1 MTKKSQLIQK
11 IKTILQTIAG
21 LFILTCLIFT
31 YMWYNQPTVEEKIN
45 EKIVDIKE
53 ENEVFIDEV
62 VEDLKNYQAE
72 ENKLAVI
79 EHIEKPDFEM
89 NSNQTFLDSV
99 NACIDYIYHTTT
111 DTYPINR
118 ELLLAQAA
126 LESGWGTSRF
136 ATEGKNL
143 FGMKTFDLREPHMLP
158 SNKPKTWGVKVYD
171 HECDSVQ
178 HYINVLNNGKNFT
191 AYQELKYS
199 GENDPFKLLE
209 TLTSYASDENYFP
222 KVKGI
227 IKLIRKNYELNYI
240 R

>member
-1 MTKKSQLIQK
+1 MTKKELAQK
-11 IKTILQTIAG
+11 VKTILQTVAG
-21 LFILTCLIFT
+21 IIILGCVGAT
-31 YMWYNQPTVEEKIN
+31 YQYFHQPTVEEVID
-45 EKIVDIKE
+45 EKIVEIKK
-53 ENEVFIDEV
+53 ENEIFIDEV
-62 VEDLKNYQAE
+62 VADLKNYANE
-72 ENKLAVI
+72 ENKLEVI
-79 EHIEKPDFEM
+79 QHIEKPDFEM

-111 DTYPINR
+111 DVYPINR

-158 SNKPKTWGVKVYD
+158 SNKPKNWGVKVYD

-191 AYQELKYS
+191 EYQELKYS

-209 TLTSYASDENYFP
+209 TLTSYASDEDYFP
-222 KVKGI
+222 KVKRI
-227 IKLIRKNYELNYI
+227 IKLIRKNYKLNY
-240 R
+240 RR

>member
-1 MTKKSQLIQK
+1 
-11 IKTILQTIAG
+11 
-21 LFILTCLIFT
+21 
-31 YMWYNQPTVEEKIN
+31 MWYTQPTVEEKIN

-62 VEDLKNYQAE
+62 VADLKNYQIE
-72 ENKLAVI
+72 ENKLAEI
-79 EHIEKPDFEM
+79 KHIEKPDFEM

-111 DTYPINR
+111 DVYPINR

-136 ATEGKNL
+136 AKEGKNL

>member
-1 MTKKSQLIQK
+1 MTKKELAQK
-11 IKTILQTIAG
+11 VKTILQTVAG
-21 LFILTCLIFT
+21 IIILSCVGAT
-31 YMWYNQPTVEEKIN
+31 YQYFHQPTVEEVID
-45 EKIVDIKE
+45 EKIVEIKE
-53 ENEVFIDEV
+53 ENEIFIDEV
-62 VEDLKNYQAE
+62 VADLKNYANE
-72 ENKLAVI
+72 ENKLEVI
-79 EHIEKPDFEM
+79 QHIEKPDFEM

-111 DTYPINR
+111 DVYPINR

-158 SNKPKTWGVKVYD
+158 SNKPKNWGVKVYD

-191 AYQELKYS
+191 EYQELKYS
-199 GENDPFKLLE
+199 GEDDPFKLLE
-209 TLTSYASDENYFP
+209 TLTSYASDEDYFP
-222 KVKGI
+222 KVKRI
-227 IKLIRKNYELNYI
+227 IKLIRKNYKLNYI

>member
-1 MTKKSQLIQK
+1 MTKKELAQK
-11 IKTILQTIAG
+11 VKTILQTVAG
-21 LFILTCLIFT
+21 IIILGCVGATWQYF
-31 YMWYNQPTVEEKIN
+31 NQPTIEEVID
-45 EKIVDIKE
+45 EKIVEIKE
-53 ENEVFIDEV
+53 ENDKFVDEV
-62 VEDLKNYQAE
+62 VADLKNYQIE
-72 ENKLAVI
+72 ENKLAEI
-79 EHIEKPDFEM
+79 KHIEKPDFEM

-99 NACIDYIYHTTT
+99 NACIDYVYHTTT
-111 DTYPINR
+111 DVYPINR

-136 ATEGKNL
+136 AKEGKNL

-158 SNKPKTWGVKVYD
+158 SNKPKNWGVKVYD

-199 GENDPFKLLE
+199 GENDPIKLLHSLE
-209 TLTSYASDENYFP
+209 GYADDEHYFE
-222 KVKGI
+222 KVERV
-227 IKLIRKNYELNYI
+227 IKLIRKNYKLNYI

>member
-1 MTKKSQLIQK
+1 MTKKELAQK
-11 IKTILQTIAG
+11 VKTILQTVAG
-21 LFILTCLIFT
+21 IIILGCVGAT
-31 YMWYNQPTVEEKIN
+31 YQYFNQPTVEEVID
-45 EKIVDIKE
+45 EKIVEIKE
-53 ENEVFIDEV
+53 ENEIFIDEV
-62 VEDLKNYQAE
+62 VADLKNYANE
-72 ENKLAVI
+72 ENKLEVI
-79 EHIEKPDFEM
+79 QHIEKPDFEM

-111 DTYPINR
+111 DVYPINR

-158 SNKPKTWGVKVYD
+158 SNKPKNWGVKVYD

-191 AYQELKYS
+191 EYQELKYS
-199 GENDPFKLLE
+199 GEDDPFKLLE
-209 TLTSYASDENYFP
+209 TLTSYASDEDYFP
-222 KVKGI
+222 KVKRI
-227 IKLIRKNYELNYI
+227 IKLIRKNYKLNYI

>member
-1 MTKKSQLIQK
+1 M
-11 IKTILQTIAG
+11 A
-21 LFILTCLIFT
+21 FT
-31 YMWYNQPTVEEKIN
+31 YDWYTQPTIEESIDSK
-45 EKIVDIKE
+45 VTDIKE
-53 ENEVFIDEV
+53 ENEQFINEV
-62 VEDLKNYQAE
+62 VEDLKNYANE
-72 ENKLAVI
+72 ENKLEVI
-79 EHIEKPDFEM
+79 QNVEKPNFEM

-111 DTYPINR
+111 DVVPINR

-158 SNKPKTWGVKVYD
+158 SNKPKKWGVKVYD

-178 HYINVLNNGKNFT
+178 HYINVLNNGKNFV

-199 GENDPFKLLE
+199 GENDPFILLE
-209 TLTSYASDENYFP
+209 TLTSYASDENYFA
-222 KVKGI
+222 KVKRI

>member
-1 MTKKSQLIQK
+1 MTKKELAQK
-11 IKTILQTIAG
+11 FKTVLQTVAG
-21 LFILTCLIFT
+21 IIILGCVGATWQYF
-31 YMWYNQPTVEEKIN
+31 NQPTMEEVIDSKVTN
-45 EKIVDIKE
+45 IKE
-53 ENEVFIDEV
+53 ENEQFIDEV
-62 VEDLKNYQAE
+62 VQDLKNYANE

-99 NACIDYIYHTTT
+99 NACIDYIYYTTT
-111 DTYPINR
+111 DVYPINR

-158 SNKPKTWGVKVYD
+158 SNKPKKWGVKVYD
-171 HECDSVQ
+171 HECDSVS
-178 HYINVLNNGKNFT
+178 HYIAVLNNGKNFV

-209 TLTSYASDENYFP
+209 TLTSYADDENYFE
-222 KVKGI
+222 KVKSI
-227 IKLIRKNYELNYI
+227 IRLIRKDYELNYI

>member
-1 MTKKSQLIQK
+1 MTKKELAQK
-11 IKTILQTIAG
+11 VKTILQTVTGII
-21 LFILTCLIFT
+21 ILGCVGAT
-31 YMWYNQPTVEEKIN
+31 YQYFHQPTVEEVID
-45 EKIVDIKE
+45 EKIVEIKE

-62 VEDLKNYQAE
+62 VADLKNYANE
-72 ENKLAVI
+72 TNKLEVI
-79 EHIEKPDFEM
+79 QHIEKPDFEM

-111 DTYPINR
+111 DVYPINR

-136 ATEGKNL
+136 AKEGKNL

>member
-1 MTKKSQLIQK
+1 MTKKELAQK
-11 IKTILQTIAG
+11 VKTILQTVAG
-21 LFILTCLIFT
+21 IIILGCVGAT
-31 YMWYNQPTVEEKIN
+31 YQYFNQPTVEEVID
-45 EKIVDIKE
+45 EKIVEIKK
-53 ENEVFIDEV
+53 ENEIFIDEV
-62 VEDLKNYQAE
+62 VADLKNYANE
-72 ENKLAVI
+72 ENKLEVI
-79 EHIEKPDFEM
+79 QHIEKPDFEM

-111 DTYPINR
+111 DVYPINR

-158 SNKPKTWGVKVYD
+158 SNKSKNWGVKVYD

-191 AYQELKYS
+191 EYQELKYS

-209 TLTSYASDENYFP
+209 TLTSYASDEDYFP
-222 KVKGI
+222 KVKRI
-227 IKLIRKNYELNYI
+227 IKLIRKNYKLNY
-240 R
+240 RR

>member
-1 MTKKSQLIQK
+1 MTKKELAQK
-11 IKTILQTIAG
+11 VKTILQTVAG
-21 LFILTCLIFT
+21 IIILSCVGAT
-31 YMWYNQPTVEEKIN
+31 YQYFHQPTVEEVID
-45 EKIVDIKE
+45 EKIVEIKE
-53 ENEVFIDEV
+53 ENEIFIDEV
-62 VEDLKNYQAE
+62 VADLKNYANE
-72 ENKLAVI
+72 TNKLEVI
-79 EHIEKPDFEM
+79 QHIEKPDFEM

-99 NACIDYIYHTTT
+99 NACIDYVYHTTT
-111 DTYPINR
+111 DVYPINR

-158 SNKPKTWGVKVYD
+158 SNKPKNWGVKVYD

-191 AYQELKYS
+191 EYQELKYS
-199 GENDPFKLLE
+199 GEDDPFKLLE
-209 TLTSYASDENYFP
+209 TLTSYASDEDYFP
-222 KVKGI
+222 KVKRI
-227 IKLIRKNYELNYI
+227 IKLIRKNYKLNYI

>member
-1 MTKKSQLIQK
+1 MTKKELAQK
-11 IKTILQTIAG
+11 VKTILQTVAG
-21 LFILTCLIFT
+21 IIILGCVGAT
-31 YMWYNQPTVEEKIN
+31 YQYFNQPTVEEVID
-45 EKIVDIKE
+45 EKIVEIKE
-53 ENEVFIDEV
+53 ENEIFIDEV
-62 VEDLKNYQAE
+62 VADLKNYANE
-72 ENKLAVI
+72 TNKLEVI
-79 EHIEKPDFEM
+79 QHIEKPDFEM

-111 DTYPINR
+111 DVYPINR

-158 SNKPKTWGVKVYD
+158 SNKPKNWGVKVYD

-191 AYQELKYS
+191 EYQELKYS

-209 TLTSYASDENYFP
+209 TLTSYASDEDYFP
-222 KVKGI
+222 KVKRI
-227 IKLIRKNYELNYI
+227 IKLIRKNYKLNYI

>member
-1 MTKKSQLIQK
+1 MTKKELAQK
-11 IKTILQTIAG
+11 VKTILQTVAG
-21 LFILTCLIFT
+21 IIILGCVGAT
-31 YMWYNQPTVEEKIN
+31 YQYFYQPTVEEVID
-45 EKIVDIKE
+45 EKIVEIKK
-53 ENEVFIDEV
+53 ENEIFIDEV
-62 VEDLKNYQAE
+62 VADLKNYANE
-72 ENKLAVI
+72 ENKLEVI
-79 EHIEKPDFEM
+79 QHIEKPDFEM

-111 DTYPINR
+111 DVYPINR

-158 SNKPKTWGVKVYD
+158 SNKPKNWGVKVYD

-191 AYQELKYS
+191 EYQELKYS
-199 GENDPFKLLE
+199 GEDDPFKLLE
-209 TLTSYASDENYFP
+209 TLTSYASDEDYFP
-222 KVKGI
+222 KVKRI
-227 IKLIRKNYELNYI
+227 IKLIRKNYKLNY
-240 R
+240 RR

>member
-1 MTKKSQLIQK
+1 MTKREVKLK
-11 IKTILQTIAG
+11 FRTVLQTIG
-21 LFILTCLIFT
+21 GVILICCALLTWGFF
-31 YMWYNQPTVEEKIN
+31 NQPTMEEAVNHEVVE
-45 EKIVDIKE
+45 IKE
-53 ENEVFIDEV
+53 ETAEFIDEV
-62 VEDLKNYQAE
+62 VADLEKFVDE
-72 ENKLAVI
+72 ENKLEPIKHVV
-79 EHIEKPDFEM
+79 KPDFEM

-99 NACIDYIYHTTT
+99 NACIDYIYHNTT
-111 DTYPINR
+111 DVYPINR

-158 SNKPKTWGVKVYD
+158 SNKPKNWGVKVYE

-199 GENDPFKLLE
+199 GENDPIKLLHSLE
-209 TLTSYASDENYFP
+209 GYADDEHYFE
-222 KVKGI
+222 KVERV
-227 IKLIRKNYELNYI
+227 IKLIRKNYKLNYI
-240 R
+240 KE

>member
-1 MTKKSQLIQK
+1 MTKKELAQK
-11 IKTILQTIAG
+11 VKTILQTVAG
-21 LFILTCLIFT
+21 IIILSCVGAT
-31 YMWYNQPTVEEKIN
+31 YQYFHQPTVEEVID
-45 EKIVDIKE
+45 EKIVEIKE
-53 ENEVFIDEV
+53 ENEIFIDEV
-62 VEDLKNYQAE
+62 VADLKNYANE
-72 ENKLAVI
+72 TNKLEVI
-79 EHIEKPDFEM
+79 QHIEKPDFEM

-111 DTYPINR
+111 DVYPINR

-158 SNKPKTWGVKVYD
+158 SNKPKNWGVKVYD

-191 AYQELKYS
+191 EYQELKYS
-199 GENDPFKLLE
+199 GEDDPFKLLE
-209 TLTSYASDENYFP
+209 TLTSYASDEDYFP
-222 KVKGI
+222 KVKRI
-227 IKLIRKNYELNYI
+227 IKLIRKNYKLNYI

>member
-31 YMWYNQPTVEEKIN
+31 YMWYTQPTVEEKIN

-62 VEDLKNYQAE
+62 VADLKNYQVE
-72 ENKLAVI
+72 ENKLPEI
-79 EHIEKPDFEM
+79 IKIEKPDFEM

-99 NACIDYIYHTTT
+99 NACVDYIYHTTT
-111 DTYPINR
+111 DVYPINR

-158 SNKPKTWGVKVYD
+158 SNKPKNWGVKVYE

-191 AYQELKYS
+191 AYQDLRYN
-199 GENDPFKLLE
+199 GEDDPFILLE
-209 TLTSYASDENYFP
+209 SLEVYADDEHYFP
-222 KVKGI
+222 KVKKVI
-227 IKLIRKNYELNYI
+227 ELIRKNYKLNYI

>member
-1 MTKKSQLIQK
+1 MTKKELAQK
-11 IKTILQTIAG
+11 VKTILQTVAG
-21 LFILTCLIFT
+21 IIILGCLGATCQYF
-31 YMWYNQPTVEEKIN
+31 NQPTIEEVID
-45 EKIVDIKE
+45 EKIVEIKE
-53 ENEVFIDEV
+53 ENDKFVDEV
-62 VEDLKNYQAE
+62 VADLKNYQIE
-72 ENKLAVI
+72 ENKLAEI
-79 EHIEKPDFEM
+79 KHIEQPDFEM

-99 NACIDYIYHTTT
+99 NACIDYVYHTTT
-111 DTYPINR
+111 DVYPINR

-136 ATEGKNL
+136 AKEGKNL

>member
-1 MTKKSQLIQK
+1 MTKKEVKQK

-21 LFILTCLIFT
+21 LFILTCGLFT
-31 YMWYNQPTVEEKIN
+31 YMWYTQPTVEEQIN

-62 VEDLKNYQAE
+62 VADLKNYVDE

-79 EHIEKPDFEM
+79 ENIEKPDFEM

-99 NACIDYIYHTTT
+99 NACIDYIYQTTT
-111 DTYPINR
+111 DVYPINR

-136 ATEGKNL
+136 STEGKNL

-158 SNKPKTWGVKVYD
+158 SNKPKKWGVKVYD

-178 HYINVLNNGKNFT
+178 HYINVLNNGKNFV
-191 AYQELKYS
+191 AYQELRYT
-199 GENDPFKLLE
+199 GEDDPFKLLE
-209 TLTSYASDENYFP
+209 TLTSYADDENYFA
-222 KVKGI
+222 KVKSI
-227 IKLIRKNYELNYI
+227 IRLIRKNYKLNYI

>member
-1 MTKKSQLIQK
+1 MTKKELAQK
-11 IKTILQTIAG
+11 VKTILQTVAG
-21 LFILTCLIFT
+21 IIILGCVGATWQYF
-31 YMWYNQPTVEEKIN
+31 NQPTIEEVID
-45 EKIVDIKE
+45 EKIVEIKE
-53 ENEVFIDEV
+53 KNEIFIDEV
-62 VEDLKNYQAE
+62 VADLKNYANE
-72 ENKLAVI
+72 TNKLEVI
-79 EHIEKPDFEM
+79 QHIEKPDFEM

-111 DTYPINR
+111 DVYPINR

-136 ATEGKNL
+136 AKEGKNL

-191 AYQELKYS
+191 AYQDLRYN
-199 GENDPFKLLE
+199 GEDDPFKLLE
-209 TLTSYASDENYFP
+209 SLEGYADDEDYFP
-222 KVKGI
+222 KVKKVI
-227 IKLIRKNYELNYI
+227 ELIRKNYELNYI

>member
-1 MTKKSQLIQK
+1 MTKKELAQK
-11 IKTILQTIAG
+11 VKTILQTVAG
-21 LFILTCLIFT
+21 IIILGCVGAT
-31 YMWYNQPTVEEKIN
+31 YQYFYQPTVEEVID
-45 EKIVDIKE
+45 EKIVEIKE
-53 ENEVFIDEV
+53 ENEIFIDEV
-62 VEDLKNYQAE
+62 VADLKNYANE
-72 ENKLAVI
+72 ENKLEVI
-79 EHIEKPDFEM
+79 QHIEKPDFEM

-111 DTYPINR
+111 DVYPINR

-158 SNKPKTWGVKVYD
+158 SNKPKNWGVKVYD

-191 AYQELKYS
+191 EYQELKYS
-199 GENDPFKLLE
+199 GEDDPFKLLE
-209 TLTSYASDENYFP
+209 TLTSYASDEDYFP
-222 KVKGI
+222 KVKRI
-227 IKLIRKNYELNYI
+227 IKLIRKNYKLNY
-240 R
+240 RR

>member
-1 MTKKSQLIQK
+1 MTKKELAQK
-11 IKTILQTIAG
+11 VKTILQTVAG
-21 LFILTCLIFT
+21 IIILGCVGAT
-31 YMWYNQPTVEEKIN
+31 YQYFHQPTVEEVID
-45 EKIVDIKE
+45 EKIVEIKK
-53 ENEVFIDEV
+53 ENEIFIDEV
-62 VEDLKNYQAE
+62 VADLKNYANE
-72 ENKLAVI
+72 ENKLEVI
-79 EHIEKPDFEM
+79 QHIEKPDFEM

-111 DTYPINR
+111 DVYPINR

-158 SNKPKTWGVKVYD
+158 SNKPKNWGVKVYD

-191 AYQELKYS
+191 EYQELKYS
-199 GENDPFKLLE
+199 GEDDPFKLLE

-222 KVKGI
+222 KVKRI
-227 IKLIRKNYELNYI
+227 IKLIRKNYKLNYI

>member
-1 MTKKSQLIQK
+1 M
-11 IKTILQTIAG
+11 G
-21 LFILTCLIFT
+21 
-31 YMWYNQPTVEEKIN
+31 YG
-45 EKIVDIKE
+45 EKIVEIKE
-53 ENEVFIDEV
+53 ENDKFVDEV
-62 VEDLKNYQAE
+62 VTDLKNYQIE
-72 ENKLAVI
+72 ENKLAEI
-79 EHIEKPDFEM
+79 KHIEKPDFEM

-99 NACIDYIYHTTT
+99 NACIDYVYHTTT
-111 DTYPINR
+111 DVYPINR

-136 ATEGKNL
+136 AKEGKNL

>member
-1 MTKKSQLIQK
+1 MTKKELAQK
-11 IKTILQTIAG
+11 VKTILQTVAG
-21 LFILTCLIFT
+21 IIILGCVGAT
-31 YMWYNQPTVEEKIN
+31 YQYFNQPTVEEVID
-45 EKIVDIKE
+45 EKIVEIKE
-53 ENEVFIDEV
+53 KNEIFIDEV
-62 VEDLKNYQAE
+62 VADLENYANE
-72 ENKLAVI
+72 ENKLEVI
-79 EHIEKPDFEM
+79 QDVKKPDFEM

-111 DTYPINR
+111 DVYPINR

-158 SNKPKTWGVKVYD
+158 SNKPKNWGVKVYD

-191 AYQELKYS
+191 EYQELKYS

-222 KVKGI
+222 KVKRI
-227 IKLIRKNYELNYI
+227 IKLIRKNYKLNYI

>member
-1 MTKKSQLIQK
+1 MTKKELAQK
-11 IKTILQTIAG
+11 VKTILQTVAG
-21 LFILTCLIFT
+21 IIILGCVGAT
-31 YMWYNQPTVEEKIN
+31 YQYFHQPTVEEVID
-45 EKIVDIKE
+45 EKIVEIKE
-53 ENEVFIDEV
+53 ENEIFIDEV
-62 VEDLKNYQAE
+62 VADLKNYANE
-72 ENKLAVI
+72 TNKLEVI
-79 EHIEKPDFEM
+79 QHIEKPDFEM

-111 DTYPINR
+111 DVYPINR

-158 SNKPKTWGVKVYD
+158 SNKPKNWGVKVYD

-191 AYQELKYS
+191 EYQELKYS

-209 TLTSYASDENYFP
+209 TLTSYASDEDYFP
-222 KVKGI
+222 KVKRI
-227 IKLIRKNYELNYI
+227 IKLIRKNYKLNY
-240 R
+240 RR

>member
-1 MTKKSQLIQK
+1 MTKKELAQK
-11 IKTILQTIAG
+11 VKTILQTVAG
-21 LFILTCLIFT
+21 IIILSCVGAT
-31 YMWYNQPTVEEKIN
+31 YQYFHQPTVEEVID
-45 EKIVDIKE
+45 EKIVEIKE
-53 ENEVFIDEV
+53 ENEIFIDEV
-62 VEDLKNYQAE
+62 VADLKNYANE
-72 ENKLAVI
+72 TNKLEVI
-79 EHIEKPDFEM
+79 QHVEKPDFER

-99 NACIDYIYHTTT
+99 NACIDYVYHTTT
-111 DTYPINR
+111 DVYPINR

-158 SNKPKTWGVKVYD
+158 SNKPKNWGVKVYD

-191 AYQELKYS
+191 EYQELKYS
-199 GENDPFKLLE
+199 GEDDPFKLLE
-209 TLTSYASDENYFP
+209 TLTSYASDEDYFP
-222 KVKGI
+222 KVKRI
-227 IKLIRKNYELNYI
+227 IKLIRKNYKLNYI

>member
-1 MTKKSQLIQK
+1 MTKKELAQK
-11 IKTILQTIAG
+11 VKTILQTVAG
-21 LFILTCLIFT
+21 IIILGCVGAT
-31 YMWYNQPTVEEKIN
+31 YQYFHQPTVEEVID
-45 EKIVDIKE
+45 EKIVEIKE

-62 VEDLKNYQAE
+62 VADLKNYANE
-72 ENKLAVI
+72 TNKLEVI
-79 EHIEKPDFEM
+79 QHIEKPDFEM

-99 NACIDYIYHTTT
+99 NACIDYVYHTTT
-111 DTYPINR
+111 DVYPINR

-136 ATEGKNL
+136 AKEGKNL

-222 KVKGI
+222 KVKRI
-227 IKLIRKNYELNYI
+227 IKLIRKNYKLNYI

>member
-1 MTKKSQLIQK
+1 MTKKELAQK
-11 IKTILQTIAG
+11 VKTILQTVAG
-21 LFILTCLIFT
+21 IIILGCVGAT
-31 YMWYNQPTVEEKIN
+31 YQYFHQPTVEEVID
-45 EKIVDIKE
+45 EKIVEIKK
-53 ENEVFIDEV
+53 ENEIFIDEV
-62 VEDLKNYQAE
+62 VADLKNYANE
-72 ENKLAVI
+72 ENKLEVI
-79 EHIEKPDFEM
+79 QHIEKPDFEM

-111 DTYPINR
+111 DVYPINR

-158 SNKPKTWGVKVYD
+158 SNKPKNWGVKVYD

-191 AYQELKYS
+191 EYQELKYS
-199 GENDPFKLLE
+199 GEDDPFKLLE
-209 TLTSYASDENYFP
+209 TLTSYASDEDYFP
-222 KVKGI
+222 KVKRI
-227 IKLIRKNYELNYI
+227 IKLIRKNYKLNY
-240 R
+240 RR